1 MLLVKQNVLKSY
13 AKLLVAA
20 ITTMSAPAMAMG
32 TQTRDILR
40 MITSLV
46 IVLGVIFFLAFIVKR
61 LKITPTS
68 QKNIRSVASLSIGPK
83 ERIVVVEVNNE
94 QFMVGVT
101 SHNVNLLH
109 KLEKPIET
117 ANENSDN
124 TSVPMTIQSL
134 FKQGKL

>member
-32 TQTRDILR
+32 TQTPDILR